1 MDLIKHDIPSLIG
14 KMAGEL
20 SNLAKDEVAIAKIE
34 LRQTAKEA
42 AADGAALAAG
52 AGLVYAG
59 LFFLL
64 MAAMFALATVI
75 PLPAAAAVVGV
86 LTAIA
91 GGLAMN
97 MGAKRLKTEVP
108 GLDHTKSTLKTNGHH
123 LKERLT

>member
-1 MDLIKHDIPSLIG
+1 
-14 KMAGEL
+14 MAGEL

-64 MAAMFALATVI
+64 LAAMFGLSTVI
-75 PLPAAAAVVGV
+75 PLPAAAALVGV

-97 MGAKRLKTEVP
+97 LGAKRLKTEVP
-108 GLDHTKSTLKTNGHH
+108 GLDHTKSTLKINGHH